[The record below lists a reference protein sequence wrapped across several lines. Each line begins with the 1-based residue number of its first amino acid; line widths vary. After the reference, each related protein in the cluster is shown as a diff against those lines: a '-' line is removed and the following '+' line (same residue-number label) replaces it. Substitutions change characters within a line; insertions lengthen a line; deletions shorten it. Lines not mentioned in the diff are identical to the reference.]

1 MKFGDFLG
9 AKIKAITAEEIYRRR
24 GNVGLQV
31 TVFIDDGA
39 RGVHI
44 PSSGISVGQYEA
56 AFLWDGGKRWFGRGV
71 LKAIEIVKTVIAPK
85 LTGIDVTQQRLI
97 DDTMIALDG
106 TPNKSRLGA
115 NAIVG
120 VSIATLK
127 AAAQS
132 SSLPLYKYIGGVNAC
147 TLPYPRIGFGVAGTY
162 RDPGET
168 RLAKPSYELVA
179 FDVKTFSESVYVT
192 EIIRAELMELLK
204 KKYGP
209 MVARGRS
216 FLTVVKDDRDALEA
230 ITEAIEN
237 MGYKGKAGIVIDSA
251 AGCYYEADKDRY
263 VGMFWDDEKTRE
275 DMIEMYKDFVATY
288 PIISLE
294 DPLHEDDFE
303 GHAILTKELGIEIVA
318 DDLFVTNPERVRK
331 GIEVG
336 AANCMVLKI
345 PQIGTVSEAMD
356 AVQLMQRH
364 DGAINPCGS
373 RGDPSAEFAV
383 GINTGQVRG
392 NSNVLLS
399 IERELGNTAKFLGR
413 ESYKTKPIS

>member
-1 MKFGDFLG
+1 M
-9 AKIKAITAEEIYRRR
+9 
-24 GNVGLQV
+24 
-31 TVFIDDGA
+31 
-39 RGVHI
+39 

-56 AFLWDGGKRWFGRGV
+56 AFLWDGGDRWFGRGV
-71 LKAIEIVKTVIAPK
+71 LKAVENVKTIIAPK
-85 LTGIDVTQQRLI
+85 LVGLDVTQQRLI
-97 DDTMIALDG
+97 DDTLIKLDG

-120 VSIATLK
+120 VSIAALK
-127 AAAQS
+127 AAARS
-132 SSLPLYKYIGGVNAC
+132 ASLPLYKYIGGVNAC
-147 TLPYPRIGFGVAGTY
+147 TLPCPRRPLGVAGTY

-179 FDVKTFSESVYVT
+179 FDVKNFSESVYVA
-192 EIIRAELMELLK
+192 EIIRSELMELLK

-209 MVARGRS
+209 LVVRGRS

-230 ITEAIEN
+230 ITEAIESA
-237 MGYKGKAGIVIDSA
+237 GYQGKAGIVIDCA
-251 AGCYYEADKDRY
+251 AGCYYEAEKDRY

-275 DMIEMYKDFVATY
+275 DVIEMYKDFVTTY

-318 DDLFVTNPERVRK
+318 DDLYVTNPERVRK
-331 GIEVG
+331 GIELG

-364 DGAINPCGS
+364 NGEINPCAS
-373 RGDPSAEFAV
+373 RGDPSAKFAV
-383 GINTGQVRG
+383 GINAGQVRG
-392 NSNVLLS
+392 NANVLLR
-399 IERELGNTAKFLGR
+399 IERELGSTAKFLGR
-413 ESYKTKPIS
+413 EAYKTKPLG

>member
-1 MKFGDFLG
+1 
-9 AKIKAITAEEIYRRR
+9 
-24 GNVGLQV
+24 
-31 TVFIDDGA
+31 
-39 RGVHI
+39 
-44 PSSGISVGQYEA
+44 
-56 AFLWDGGKRWFGRGV
+56 
-71 LKAIEIVKTVIAPK
+71 
-85 LTGIDVTQQRLI
+85 
-97 DDTMIALDG
+97 
-106 TPNKSRLGA
+106 
-115 NAIVG
+115 
-120 VSIATLK
+120 
-127 AAAQS
+127 
-132 SSLPLYKYIGGVNAC
+132 
-147 TLPYPRIGFGVAGTY
+147 
-162 RDPGET
+162 
-168 RLAKPSYELVA
+168 
-179 FDVKTFSESVYVT
+179 
-192 EIIRAELMELLK
+192 
-204 KKYGP
+204 
-209 MVARGRS
+209 
-216 FLTVVKDDRDALEA
+216 
-230 ITEAIEN
+230 
-237 MGYKGKAGIVIDSA
+237 
-251 AGCYYEADKDRY
+251 
-263 VGMFWDDEKTRE
+263 KTRE

-413 ESYKTKPIS
+413 DSYKTKPIS

>member
-1 MKFGDFLG
+1 VRHRLFYGLFYIHIETYYMKFGDFLG

-31 TVFIDDGA
+31 TVFTDDGA

-56 AFLWDGGKRWFGRGV
+56 AFLWDGGERWFGRGV

-97 DDTMIALDG
+97 DDTMITLDG

-120 VSIATLK
+120 VSIAALK
-127 AAAQS
+127 AAAQNS
-132 SSLPLYKYIGGVNAC
+132 GLPLYKYIGGVNAC
-147 TLPYPRIGFGVAGTY
+147 TLPCPRIGFGVAGTY

-179 FDVKTFSESVYVT
+179 FDVKT
-192 EIIRAELMELLK
+192 
-204 KKYGP
+204 
-209 MVARGRS
+209 
-216 FLTVVKDDRDALEA
+216 A

-413 ESYKTKPIS
+413 DSYKTKPIS

>member
-1 MKFGDFLG
+1 M
-9 AKIKAITAEEIYRRR
+9 
-24 GNVGLQV
+24 
-31 TVFIDDGA
+31 
-39 RGVHI
+39 

-56 AFLWDGGKRWFGRGV
+56 AFLWDGGDRWFGRGV
-71 LKAIEIVKTVIAPK
+71 LKAVENVKTIIAPK
-85 LTGIDVTQQRLI
+85 LVGMDVTQQGLI
-97 DDTMIALDG
+97 DDTLIKLDG
-106 TPNKSRLGA
+106 TPDKSRLGA
-115 NAIVG
+115 NAVVG
-120 VSIATLK
+120 VSIAALK
-127 AAAQS
+127 AAARS

-147 TLPYPRIGFGVAGTY
+147 TLPCPRIGFGVAGTY

-168 RLAKPSYELVA
+168 RLAKPSYELAA
-179 FDVKTFSESVYVT
+179 FDVKTFSESVYVA
-192 EIIRAELMELLK
+192 EIVRAELMELLK

-209 MVARGRS
+209 VVARGRS

-230 ITEAIEN
+230 MTEAIEN
-237 MGYKGKAGIVIDSA
+237 AGYKGKAGIVIDCA

-303 GHAILTKELGIEIVA
+303 GHAILTKELRIEIVG
-318 DDLFVTNPERVRK
+318 DDLFVTDPERVCK
-331 GIEVG
+331 GIEMG

-373 RGDPSAEFAV
+373 RGDPSAEIAV
-383 GINTGQVRG
+383 GINAGQVRG
-392 NSNVLLS
+392 NANVLLR
-399 IERELGNTAKFLGR
+399 IERELGRTAKFLGR
-413 ESYKTKPIS
+413 ESYKTQPIR